1 MEKEW
6 IPCKERLPE
15 LREINE
21 YTKGSELVLVQTN
34 DGQMFIARLEKYR
47 KIYWYSYGT
56 KGRKMRVMNNV
67 VSWMPLP
74 EKYEDD
80 ADDRDEQSELP

>member
-1 MEKEW
+1 
-6 IPCKERLPE
+6 
-15 LREINE
+15 
-21 YTKGSELVLVQTN
+21 
-34 DGQMFIARLEKYR
+34 MFIARLEEYR

-74 EKYEDD
+74 EKYEGD
-80 ADDRDEQSELP
+80 ADERDKQSKLP